1 MCHICF
7 LYQETLFQGKKKKK
21 TWQIFLSVST
31 QLTFVDQCQSSSLNS
46 VDLNLC
52 FSCTLKTMNRE
63 KYRVKGKIEMKNVCL
78 RTMRLNAGMLWLF
91 NITL

>member
-1 MCHICF
+1 M
-7 LYQETLFQGKKKKK
+7 LFIPGDSISGEKEKKK